1 MQRRIVPTTS
11 QLRSRQSLAVH
22 IEAGPGHQVAAHRDV
37 MGVTLSKLWAAIK
50 GALTGG
56 APAGTHSQQ
65 QQHRDTITNAK
76 DVESASHSPT
86 TTTEATMPEVK
97 KWEITEVRFELA
109 AYVGWDGGGN
119 IQTPR

>member
-1 MQRRIVPTTS
+1 
-11 QLRSRQSLAVH
+11 
-22 IEAGPGHQVAAHRDV
+22 
-37 MGVTLSKLWAAIK
+37 MGVTLSKLWAAIR

-56 APAGTHSQQ
+56 APAGTNSQQ
-65 QQHRDTITNAK
+65 QHHQDTITIAK
-76 DVESASHSPT
+76 DAESASHSPT

-109 AYVGWDGGGN
+109 ADVGWDGGGN